1 MTSADWVNWW
11 CGTWHWAHPGWHA
24 QMLSAQGLEAG
35 ACDAVARS
43 RQADLLAS
51 LGVVPSQPPVLDANV
66 VLWLSLN
73 TEQRQQALV
82 LAKSICC
89 AAVGAEATVSV
100 RHDLWC
106 RSLAKALRPGL
117 WLDPQATDM
126 RPLLGAWLGPMFW
139 PRLRL
144 GWAPGDVGELA
155 TDLPPNKLETL
166 WRAVL
171 WRVSTP

>member
-1 MTSADWVNWW
+1 MTSADWVSWW
-11 CGTWHWAHPGWHA
+11 CCTWQWAHPAWQT
-24 QMLSAQGLEAG
+24 QMLLAQGLDAD
-35 ACDAVARS
+35 ACAAVVRS

-51 LGVVPSQPPVLDANV
+51 LGVIPSQPPAPDADVL
-66 VLWLSLN
+66 LWLSLSA
-73 TEQRQQALV
+73 EQRQQALA
-82 LAKSICC
+82 LARTICC
-89 AAVGAEATVSV
+89 APMHAETTVAA
-100 RHDLWC
+100 RYYPWC

-117 WLDPQATDM
+117 WADPQETDM
-126 RPLLGAWLGPMFW
+126 RPLLGAWLGAAFW

-144 GWAPGDVGELA
+144 SWAPGDVREPA